1 MAEDTQI
8 LLRQL
13 WAIATAKP
21 TDVMEIQNGTLQY
34 KDSSALTEDQQA
46 AIASIEKST
55 TGIKI
60 KFYDKLKALELLGKC
75 FGLFDTRPERE
86 IETNL
91 IDTILAATG
100 EEVSVHDLPE
110 LQQTATDRHD
120 LVESE
125 EPEKL

>member
-1 MAEDTQI
+1 MAEDTQT

-21 TDVMEIQNGTLQY
+21 TELLEIREGTLQY
-34 KDSSALTEDQQA
+34 KDTADLTEDQQA

-55 TGIKI
+55 TGLKI

-75 FGLFDTRPERE
+75 LGLFDTRPERE
-86 IETNL
+86 IQTNL
-91 IDTILAATG
+91 LDTILAATG
-100 EEVSVHDLPE
+100 EEVCIHDLPE
-110 LQQTATDRHD
+110 IQQAAAHRHD

-125 EPEKL
+125 KPEGL